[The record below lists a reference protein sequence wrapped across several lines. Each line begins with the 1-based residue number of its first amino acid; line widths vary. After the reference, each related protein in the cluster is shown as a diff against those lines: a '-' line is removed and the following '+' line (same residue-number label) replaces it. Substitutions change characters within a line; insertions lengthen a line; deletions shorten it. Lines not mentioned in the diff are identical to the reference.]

1 MLMLSAGA
9 LKTGP
14 SCTFSEAV
22 TVREGKKVMSKY
34 LKYLRYSFLGT
45 SCQANG
51 KIKSS

>member
-1 MLMLSAGA
+1 VLFSAGA

-34 LKYLRYSFLGT
+34 LKPLGYSLLGN
-45 SCQANG
+45 SCQA
-51 KIKSS
+51 SSSINSS